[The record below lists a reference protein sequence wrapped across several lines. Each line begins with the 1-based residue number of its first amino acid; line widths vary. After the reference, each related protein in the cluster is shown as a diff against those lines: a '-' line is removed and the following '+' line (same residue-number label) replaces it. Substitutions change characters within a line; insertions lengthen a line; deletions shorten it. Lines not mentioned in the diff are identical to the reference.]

1 MITYAIAFSAIT
13 LGFLTSISPC
23 LFPILPTY
31 VAYLS
36 NSKNGR
42 YINLV
47 FAFLVTLGILSVFLF
62 VGLVYSSI
70 IGFFSSNY
78 ENSQIIQ
85 GIVLVILGGLIL
97 VNYTISFEGLNK
109 LSDFS
114 NRIINRYENN
124 FLISYFIG
132 LSFTMLAAPCAIIY
146 FGTVFTLVPNSS
158 MMISILLL
166 TLYSFGAGLPFFM
179 VSGIFPIIQDL
190 LISKRNNIRNYV
202 SIFSGIL
209 IIITGLIQF
218 FDGLNLI
225 ELNYL

>member
-1 MITYAIAFSAIT
+1 
-13 LGFLTSISPC
+13 
-23 LFPILPTY
+23 
-31 VAYLS
+31 
-36 NSKNGR
+36 
-42 YINLV
+42 
-47 FAFLVTLGILSVFLF
+47 
-62 VGLVYSSI
+62 
-70 IGFFSSNY
+70 
-78 ENSQIIQ
+78 
-85 GIVLVILGGLIL
+85 
-97 VNYTISFEGLNK
+97 SFEGLNK
-109 LSDFS
+109 LSDIS
-114 NRIINRYENN
+114 NRIINRYDNN

-190 LISKRNNIRNYV
+190 LISKSNNIRNYV